1 VKRKT
6 MAAVA
11 AGLVVAFALAVAHA
25 QDAPNSWTQP
35 QAPVRIFGNT
45 WYVGTR
51 GLSAILI
58 TSPTG
63 AVLIDGAVRE
73 SAQDIANNITSVG
86 VRLADVKLIVN
97 SHVHNDH
104 AGAIAELQR
113 RTGATVAAL
122 PWSAEVL
129 RSGEK
134 HRSDPQ
140 FETSTPP
147 SERVA
152 KVKTIRDGEALQAGG
167 VTITAHKTGG
177 HTPGGTSWTWRSCE
191 DGGGRCVDFV
201 YADSLTPVSA
211 DGFRFTDNKTY
222 PQVIDDFTKAFAFLR
237 AASCDILVTPH
248 PEASDL
254 WGRIARRDAGERDA
268 LIDRSQCARY
278 ADRADAQLQKRLATE
293 RAK

>member
-6 MAAVA
+6 MAALA
-11 AGLVVAFALAVAHA
+11 AVFPVVFVCVFALAHA
-25 QDAPNSWTQP
+25 QEPASWTQP
-35 QAPVRIFGNT
+35 QTPIRIFGNT
-45 WYVGTR
+45 YYVGTR

-63 AVLIDGAVRE
+63 AVLIDGVVRE
-73 SAQDIANNITSVG
+73 SASDIASNITSLG
-86 VRLADVKLIVN
+86 VRLADIKLIVN
-97 SHVHNDH
+97 SHAHNDH
-104 AGAIAELQR
+104 AGGIAELQR

-129 RSGEK
+129 RSGRK
-134 HRSDPQ
+134 HKADPQ
-140 FETSTPP
+140 FETSTPA

-152 KVKTIRDGEALQAGG
+152 RVKTIRDGEVLRAGG

-177 HTPGGTSWTWRSCE
+177 HTPGSTTWTWRSCE
-191 DGGGRCVDFV
+191 ENRCVDIV

-211 DGFRFTDNKTY
+211 DGFRFSDNKTY
-222 PQVIDDFTKAFAFLR
+222 PDVVDDFTKGFAFLR
-237 AASCDILVTPH
+237 TASCDILLTPH

-254 WGRIARRDAGERDA
+254 WGRIARRDGGERDA
-268 LIDRSQCARY
+268 LIDRTQCARY

-293 RAK
+293 RAR

>member
-6 MAAVA
+6 MIAVA
-11 AGLVVAFALAVAHA
+11 AVILVAAALAHA
-25 QDAPNSWTQP
+25 RAQSDPPLWTQP
-35 QAPVRIFGNT
+35 QQPVRIFGNT

-63 AVLIDGAVRE
+63 AVLIDGVMPE
-73 SAQDIANNITSVG
+73 SASDIAKNITSVG

-97 SHVHNDH
+97 SHVHIDH
-104 AGAIAELQR
+104 AGGIAELQR

-122 PWSAEVL
+122 DWSAEVL
-129 RSGEK
+129 RSGKK

-147 SERVA
+147 SERVD
-152 KVKTIRDGEALQAGG
+152 KVKTIRDGEALQAGS

-191 DGGGRCVDFV
+191 DGGKCVDFV
-201 YADSLTPVSA
+201 YADSVTPVSA

-222 PQVIDDFTKAFAFLR
+222 PQAIDDFTKTFAFLR
-237 AASCDILVTPH
+237 GVSCDILVTPH

-254 WGRIARRDAGERDA
+254 WGRIAKRDAGERDA

-278 ADRADAQLQKRLATE
+278 ADRGDAQFQKRLATE